1 MTTILVFIIMFI
13 TFILSIFWY
22 RKQKSRIAYIYYYI
36 SKVGTITSFTAAV
49 GASKETIEFLFS
61 CAVMGIGWILVRE
74 CILKD

>member
-22 RKQKSRIAYIYYYI
+22 RKQKSRIAYICYYI
-36 SKVGTITSFTAAV
+36 SKVGTITSFAAAV

-61 CAVMGIGWILVRE
+61 CAVMGIGWIFVKKY
-74 CILKD
+74 ILKN

>member
-1 MTTILVFIIMFI
+1 MTTILVFVIMFI
-13 TFILSIFWY
+13 IFILSIFWY
-22 RKQKSRIAYIYYYI
+22 HRRKSRISYICYYI
-36 SKVGTITSFTAAV
+36 GKVGTIISFAAAV

>member
-22 RKQKSRIAYIYYYI
+22 RKRKSRIAYICYYI
-36 SKVGTITSFTAAV
+36 SKSGMIIGFAAAV

-61 CAVMGIGWILVRE
+61 CAVMGIGWIFIKKY
-74 CILKD
+74 ILKN